1 MFTACIDIGGTFT
14 DLVLYSRESDL
25 EIFKSPTTPGE
36 FEKGFIDVLDVAAQA
51 HRMPLA
57 DFLAKTDLIVHGTTV
72 STNALVEGKVAQAG
86 LICNAGHPDVLTLRE
101 SPRKRAF
108 ETKID
113 FPPPYIPRNRT
124 CEVRGRIDAMGN
136 ELEKLNEKD
145 VVAAARYLKRCGVKA
160 VAVALL
166 WSIVNPKHELRI
178 REILRKELPEVPVT
192 LSHELN
198 PIPRE
203 YRRTISTAINASLF
217 PIVSAYTEKLQNVL
231 KRAGYRNELLIANC
245 VGGMMPPEEIIKRPI
260 YSVMSGPTLAP
271 IAGMHLTTAENV
283 IVVDMGGTTFDVSG
297 LRSRRLVVTPEATFG
312 FEMLGIPKIDVRSVG
327 AGGGSIAWVD
337 AGGLLKVGPH
347 SASARPGPACYGL
360 GGTEATVTDANVV
373 LGIIDPD
380 YYLGGKIKLDRAK
393 AEAAVDRI
401 AKTLRLSRLDA
412 AYAIYTTSNHNM
424 IAAIEDITVNEGIDP
439 RESYVVSGGGA
450 TACHIGE
457 MARLLGIRSFMVPKF
472 AAGLSAYGGL
482 ISDVRWE
489 EMGTQHTTDR
499 EFDLAKVNALLARLI
514 KGGRAFLKRA
524 GFPPEKH
531 RFEFAFQGR
540 YLYQSWD
547 IEVPFEMKNGKLKK
561 GDLADLVA
569 AFHAM
574 HERIYT
580 IKDESDVVE
589 FTTWKVRA
597 MGDTGGAGRKG
608 AALPRQQGSPAPK
621 SHRAV
626 YLGKGNHP
634 QVPVYEG
641 ATFGLG
647 ARVAGPAIIELPT
660 TTILILA
667 NQAAETDEHGNFL
680 VEIAPAP
687 GSTTSSSSSSAPSAG
702 AAARPSSGAG
712 RR

>member
-1 MFTACIDIGGTFT
+1 MFVGCIDIGGTFT
-14 DLVLYSRESDL
+14 DLVLYSRDSDL

-36 FEKGFIDVLDVAAQA
+36 FERGFIDVLGIAAEA
-51 HRMPLA
+51 HRMALG
-57 DFLAKTDLIVHGTTV
+57 DFLGKMDLIVHGTTV
-72 STNALVEGKVAQAG
+72 STNALVEGKVAPVG
-86 LICNAGHPDVLTLRE
+86 LICNAGHPDILTLRE

-113 FPPPYIPRNRT
+113 FPPPYVPRNRT
-124 CEVRGRIDAMGN
+124 CEVRGRIDAMGR
-136 ELEKLNEKD
+136 ELETLNERD
-145 VVAAARYLKRCGVKA
+145 VVAAARYLRKCGVEAIA
-160 VAVALL
+160 VCLL
-166 WSIVNPKHELRI
+166 WSIVNPKHERRVRDILT
-178 REILRKELPEVPVT
+178 REWPEIPVT

-217 PIVSAYTEKLQNVL
+217 PIVSAYTEKLENVL
-231 KRAGYRNELLIANC
+231 KQAGYRGELLIANC

-271 IAGMHLTTAENV
+271 IAGMHLTTADNV
-283 IVVDMGGTTFDVSG
+283 IVVDMGGTTFDVSA

-312 FEMLGIPKIDVRSVG
+312 MEMLGIPKIDVRSVG

-337 AGGLLKVGPH
+337 SGGLLKVGPQ
-347 SASARPGPACYGL
+347 SAGARPGPACYGL
-360 GGTEATVTDANVV
+360 GGSEATVTDANVV

-380 YYLGGKIKLDRAK
+380 YYLGGRIKLDRTK
-393 AEAAVDRI
+393 AEAAIARI
-401 AKTLRLSRLDA
+401 AKQLKLSPLAA

-424 IAAIEDITVNEGIDP
+424 IAAIEDITINEGIDP
-439 RESYVVSGGGA
+439 RDSYVVSGGGA

-457 MARLLGIRSFMVPKF
+457 MARLLGIKSFMVPKF
-472 AAGLSAYGGL
+472 AAGLSAFGGL

-499 EFDLAKVNALLARLI
+499 EFDLAKVNALLASLI
-514 KGGRAFLKRA
+514 KRGAAFLKRA
-524 GFPPEKH
+524 GFGPAKQ

-547 IEVPFEMKNGKLKK
+547 IEVPFEMAGARLKK
-561 GDLADLVA
+561 GDLPRLVA
-569 AFHAM
+569 AFHQM

-580 IKDESDVVE
+580 IKDEGDVVE

-597 MGDTGGAGRKG
+597 MGDTGGAGRRG
-608 AALPRQQGSPAPK
+608 RALPPQMTKPVPK

-626 YLGKGNHP
+626 YIGKGNHP

-641 ATFGLG
+641 ADLG
-647 ARVAGPAIIELPT
+647 AGATIAGPAVIELPT
-660 TTILILA
+660 TTILLLPKQTA
-667 NQAAETDEHGNFL
+667 TTDEHGNFL
-680 VEIAPAP
+680 VE
-687 GSTTSSSSSSAPSAG
+687 TT
-702 AAARPSSGAG
+702 
-712 RR
+712 